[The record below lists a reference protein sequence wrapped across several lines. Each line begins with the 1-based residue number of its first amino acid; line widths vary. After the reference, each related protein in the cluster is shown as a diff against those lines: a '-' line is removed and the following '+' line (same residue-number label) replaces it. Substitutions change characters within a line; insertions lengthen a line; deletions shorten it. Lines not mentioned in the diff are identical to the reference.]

1 MNKTISLLTS
11 LLNIHLNIGQNLAI
25 NTPQIFMSLETITV
39 QALSNKTI
47 EQIENSQMFIP
58 SNFYLNLNKSQ
69 TISLRVC
76 FDFF

>member
-11 LLNIHLNIGQNLAI
+11 LLNIHLNIGQNLTI

-47 EQIENSQMFIP
+47 EQIGNSQMFIP
-58 SNFYLNLNKSQ
+58 SNIYLSLNKSQ

>member
-11 LLNIHLNIGQNLAI
+11 LLNIHLNIGQNLSI

-47 EQIENSQMFIP
+47 EQIGNSQMFIP

-76 FDFF
+76 FYFF